1 MRAVIAAEGPR
12 ALRTSYSS
20 REVGEIRRRSGSPA
34 REIRT
39 PEPPLN
45 GKNAVMSVPIEA
57 AIAASAESDGTASPV
72 SIWER

>member
-1 MRAVIAAEGPR
+1 MKAVIAAAGPC
-12 ALRTSYSS
+12 ALRTTYSS
-20 REVGEIRRRSGSPA
+20 REVGEIRRRSGSPT

-45 GKNAVMSVPIEA
+45 GKNAVMSVPMEA